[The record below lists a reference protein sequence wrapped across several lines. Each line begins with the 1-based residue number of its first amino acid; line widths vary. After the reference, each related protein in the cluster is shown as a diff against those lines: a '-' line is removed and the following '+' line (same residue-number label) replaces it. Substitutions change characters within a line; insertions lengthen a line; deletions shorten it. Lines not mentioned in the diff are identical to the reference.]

1 MLTLRKLQ
9 PAFGLNAEDAP
20 EPPAPQAGEVML
32 QVENVGICGSDVHAY
47 EWTEGYGFMTRRLPL
62 TMGHEFA
69 GRVAHAGPGTTL
81 AIGTRVTVM
90 PGIACGVCPACRAE
104 DIRNCTGR
112 ESIGLTRDGGF
123 AKFVTI
129 PAKNCLVLPDAVDT
143 ELGALTEPLGVAA
156 EAVMTGEVKLGDTV
170 LVMGPGTIGQ
180 GIALMARAAGAGR
193 VLVVGRGD
201 APRFDV
207 LRALGFDELIDI
219 ADAPL
224 VEQVHKATGGKP
236 VDVVLEAT
244 GHPASIQAGMAVLK
258 KSGVIVA
265 VGIHA
270 EPVSFNLTDFVRMR
284 HQLRASH
291 GTAGPTFQRVL
302 NMLARNPEGFRPMIT
317 HRLPLARGIDGFELA
332 RQRAAS
338 KVMLRP

>member
-1 MLTLRKLQ
+1 MLTLRKLH
-9 PAFGLNAEDAP
+9 PSFGMECLDAP
-20 EPPAPQAGEVML
+20 EPRAPQAGEVTV
-32 QVENVGICGSDVHAY
+32 QVEAVGICGSDVHAY
-47 EWTEGYGFMTRRLPL
+47 EWTAGYDFMTRRLPV

-69 GRVAHAGPGTTL
+69 GLILARGPGVTL
-81 AIGTRVTVM
+81 ATGTRVTVN
-90 PGIACGVCPACRAE
+90 PGIACGVCAACARDDA
-104 DIRNCTGR
+104 RNCTAR

-123 AKFVTI
+123 GKFVTI
-129 PAKNCLVLPDAVDT
+129 PEKNCLVLPESVDT
-143 ELGALTEPLGVAA
+143 ELGALTEPLGVAC
-156 EAVMTGEVKLGDTV
+156 EAVLTGEVKLGDTV

-207 LRALGFDELIDI
+207 LRQLGFDELIDI
-219 ADAPL
+219 TDGPLAD
-224 VEQVHKATGGKP
+224 QVMARTGGKP

-244 GHPASIQAGMAVLK
+244 GHPASIAAGMAVLK
-258 KSGVIVA
+258 KSGVIVT
-265 VGIHA
+265 VGIHP

-291 GTAGPTFQRVL
+291 GTAAPTFHRVL
-302 NMLARNPEGFRPMIT
+302 NLLGRDPEAYRPMIT
-317 HRLPLARGIDGFELA
+317 HRLPLARGLDGFELA

-338 KVMLRP
+338 KIILTP

>member
-1 MLTLRKLQ
+1 MLSLRKTKSAFGLDFSEMPDPQ
-9 PAFGLNAEDAP
+9 TPAFG
-20 EPPAPQAGEVML
+20 EVTV

-47 EWTEGYGFMTRRLPL
+47 EWTAGYEFMTARLPV

-69 GRVAHAGPGTTL
+69 GRIVATGPGATL
-81 AIGTRVTVM
+81 PIGARVTIN
-90 PGIACGVCPACRAE
+90 PGIICGVCPACRRDE
-104 DIRNCTGR
+104 PRNCTGR
-112 ESIGLTRDGGF
+112 ATIGLTRDGGF
-123 AKFVTI
+123 AKHVTL
-129 PAKNCLVLPDAVDT
+129 PDRNCLPLPATVDT
-143 ELGALTEPLGVAA
+143 ELGALTEPLGVSC
-156 EAVMTGEVKLGDTV
+156 EAVLTGEVKLGDTV
-170 LVMGPGTIGQ
+170 LIMGPGTIGQ

-193 VLVVGRGD
+193 VLMAGRAD

-207 LRALGFDELIDI
+207 MRALGFDDIIDI

-224 VEQVHKATGGKP
+224 REQVLDRTGGKP

-244 GHPASIQAGMAVLK
+244 GHPVSIQAGMQVLK
-258 KSGVIVA
+258 KAGIIVA

-291 GTAGPTFQRVL
+291 GTNTHTFTRVL
-302 NMLARNPEGFRPMIT
+302 NLLGRDPEAYRPMIT
-317 HRLPLARGIDGFELA
+317 HRMPLANALEGFELA